1 MEPGRALVKLIFNC
15 DRRPEVGIQLDN
27 LQMGGLRIGVVEW
40 NVLHQNPQLI
50 EFRSPC
56 TDFTDPK
63 KSVESL
69 SLRDRIGLR
78 TLNIIFGISELFWD
92 SAQNLT
98 LQTAIVRCRRH
109 GKSSTYLSQGCN
121 ITDGRTGMG
130 DDPATGQKKLLSHPS
145 AATSEPLFSQALLA
159 EQRTSNSSSPGTDP
173 AWSWGAVDP
182 ELN

>member
-1 MEPGRALVKLIFNC
+1 M
-15 DRRPEVGIQLDN
+15 
-27 LQMGGLRIGVVEW
+27 
-40 NVLHQNPQLI
+40 LHQNPQLI

-159 EQRTSNSSSPGTDP
+159 EQRTCNSSSPGTDP
-173 AWSWGAVDP
+173 ASS
-182 ELN
+182 

>member
-1 MEPGRALVKLIFNC
+1 MKCATSESTADRIQIPVHRL
-15 DRRPEVGIQLDN
+15 RRPKEVSGITESSGQNWIKDN
-27 LQMGGLRIGVVEW
+27 
-40 NVLHQNPQLI
+40 
-50 EFRSPC
+50 
-56 TDFTDPK
+56 
-63 KSVESL
+63 
-69 SLRDRIGLR
+69 R

-159 EQRTSNSSSPGTDP
+159 EQRTSNGSSPGTDP
-173 AWSWGAVDP
+173 AWS
-182 ELN
+182 